1 MIFKHCPATIC
12 ASDLPCILFAL
23 AASRAF
29 PHYFSNM
36 HCGCQKNNWAKLDRH
51 WKTMGNWASFICFTA
66 PHHSAFS
73 HQNRGTHTRCCA
85 HLLSRTQTCNFLF
98 TSLCTLVLCISLLPF
113 CSLTAG
119 FTAETYLTQKDIK
132 GGCLFYSLAGFE
144 HANKQTKKAFG
155 NFKWISSWAP
165 SCSKTSQLW
174 GWQVFGRCSSSGFGG
189 LWLKNCCVCRQQ
201 NWWPGKQAADVL
213 EGGAK
218 ILSGFLSY

>member
-29 PHYFSNM
+29 PHYFSDM

-113 CSLTAG
+113 L
-119 FTAETYLTQKDIK
+119 FTHSWLHRRDIPDTERHQRRMLILQPSWFWT
-132 GGCLFYSLAGFE
+132 C
-144 HANKQTKKAFG
+144 KQTNKKGVWKF
-155 NFKWISSWAP
+155 
-165 SCSKTSQLW
+165 
-174 GWQVFGRCSSSGFGG
+174 
-189 LWLKNCCVCRQQ
+189 
-201 NWWPGKQAADVL
+201 
-213 EGGAK
+213 
-218 ILSGFLSY
+218 